1 MFAYHLLRK
10 QAYLDWKI
18 RILPSRPM
26 EIFLK
31 GLTHD
36 FGQKLEFFPLL
47 AFEKNR
53 P

>member
-1 MFAYHLLRK
+1 
-10 QAYLDWKI
+10 
-18 RILPSRPM
+18 M

-36 FGQKLEFFPLL
+36 SREKVEFLPLIS
-47 AFEKNR
+47 FKQNR